1 MSTET
6 AQITGAKRDRV
17 QKTGEEFIDVQVT
30 FTLGE
35 TTEVCHYAYALET
48 TIKEIERDLKA
59 KLKARQADRKQ
70 AEANAKEAEEQAEIT
85 KAQTKADKTVAAL
98 EGVKVK

>member
-6 AQITGAKRDRV
+6 AQITGASRDRV
-17 QKTGEEFIDVQVT
+17 QKTGEEFIDVEVT
-30 FTLGE
+30 YTLGK
-35 TTEVCHYAYALET
+35 TTEVCKYAYPLEAT
-48 TIKEIERDLKA
+48 RKEIERDIKA
-59 KLKARQADRKQ
+59 KLKARETDRKQ
-70 AEANAKEAEEQAEIT
+70 AEVNAKEAEASAEVT